1 MLHQWMFWIMLLLC
15 GFRLSGLTFLLSN
28 DLDRLPTVIYYS
40 AGVAIFLGLVLLCKR
55 IILSFLRT
63 RDLVFFYVIHAVSVL
78 LNLIVMKASRPL
90 VVYNTDLIVTG
101 TLFDILISIVLVIE
115 AAVEH
120 QHIRLEPA
128 EPTKPTEPNKS
139 I

>member
-1 MLHQWMFWIMLLLC
+1 
-15 GFRLSGLTFLLSN
+15 
-28 DLDRLPTVIYYS
+28 
-40 AGVAIFLGLVLLCKR
+40 
-55 IILSFLRT
+55 
-63 RDLVFFYVIHAVSVL
+63 
-78 LNLIVMKASRPL
+78 MKASRPL

-128 EPTKPTEPNKS
+128 GPAEPNES

>member
-55 IILSFLRT
+55 IILSFL
-63 RDLVFFYVIHAVSVL
+63 I
-78 LNLIVMKASRPL
+78 NLIVMKASRPL

-128 EPTKPTEPNKS
+128 EPAEPNKS

>member
-15 GFRLSGLTFLLSN
+15 GFRLSGLTFL
-28 DLDRLPTVIYYS
+28 
-40 AGVAIFLGLVLLCKR
+40 
-55 IILSFLRT
+55 
-63 RDLVFFYVIHAVSVL
+63 LVFFYVIHAVSVL

-128 EPTKPTEPNKS
+128 EPAEPTEPNKS